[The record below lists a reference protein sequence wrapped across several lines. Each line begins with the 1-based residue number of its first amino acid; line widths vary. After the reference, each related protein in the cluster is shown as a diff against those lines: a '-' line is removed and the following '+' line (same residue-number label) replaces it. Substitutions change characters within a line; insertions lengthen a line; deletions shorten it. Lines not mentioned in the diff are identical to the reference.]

1 MRLEKTADL
10 GHRTVRVK
18 EITVGELRNLLAGTG
33 GSFNVMQ
40 WLAGNQEFPV
50 ELLNAFTDLSA
61 EAIPTLTFSEL
72 KLVIEAVKEVNSAFF
87 FVLESLGT
95 ASGLLQGMG
104 PMAPEAEGAPEA
116 S

>member
-1 MRLEKTADL
+1 MRLEKSADL

-18 EITVGELRNLLAGTG
+18 EITIGELRNLLAGTG

-40 WLAGNQEFPV
+40 WLAGNEEFPA
-50 ELLNAFTDLSA
+50 ELLNAFTDLPE
-61 EAIPTLTFSEL
+61 EAIPGLTFSEMKVL
-72 KLVIEAVKEVNSAFF
+72 IEAVKEVNSAFF

-95 ASGLLQGMG
+95 AAGLLQEMG
-104 PMAPEAEGAPEA
+104 PKASESVPGA